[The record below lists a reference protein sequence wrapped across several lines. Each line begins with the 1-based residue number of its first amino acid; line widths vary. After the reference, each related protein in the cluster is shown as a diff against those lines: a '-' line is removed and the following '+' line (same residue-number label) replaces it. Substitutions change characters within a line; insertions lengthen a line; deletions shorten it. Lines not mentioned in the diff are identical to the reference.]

1 MHTQQTPLVSIIVPV
16 FNVEKYLNECL
27 NSIVNQS
34 LLNIEIICI
43 NDGSTDNS
51 YKILK
56 SYADKEKRIKLYS
69 QENQGVAV
77 ARNYAL
83 KEAKGKYVAFID
95 PDDIYPNNDIIKNLY
110 EAAEKS
116 GCMIAGGEI
125 QLLLP
130 NNTIMQPDFNNDYDA
145 EFPNYGIVKYE
156 EYQYD
161 YGFQRYIFNR
171 KMLIDN
177 NIYFPLYR
185 RYQDPPFFIKAM
197 HQAGRFFA
205 INKTTYLYRVDY
217 KQINWSSNKY
227 IKLLDFING
236 IYEELLFSI
245 DHNYFKLQEVIL
257 YRFFNKQKHFKSIIL
272 PNCTNEAVNES
283 TTKILNL
290 IEKINHDI
298 VVEETYNTIFYSEK
312 YDATCEQKPI
322 ENNSKTKVS
331 IVVPVYNVEKYLR
344 ECLDSLINQTLK
356 EIEIICV
363 DDCST
368 DNSSK
373 IMEEYASRDSRI
385 KNIHLKEN
393 GGLSNARNIAI
404 PHITGEYVIFI
415 DSDDMLELN
424 ALEELYNLA
433 TSNNSDQILF
443 LFNPLNE
450 GDYSDIAKHYNVEH
464 PKPLSNKVFSGHY
477 LFRRLL
483 EEDKFLVSAC
493 CKFTRTKLI
502 KDNNITFIPKY
513 IHEDN
518 YFTAKVLVI
527 ANRVI
532 AINKKYYIL
541 RLRPGSIMTDNNPIK
556 NIRHA
561 LGYAVNIGALQTE
574 IDKGL
579 YSINQQNALI
589 LFCAQKTTLI
599 ADYLSCIPPK
609 KLDEI
614 IALLSKYSNR
624 DDWRYIIH
632 SLNCYKQI
640 QDSMIAEKLAK
651 DIFIVRFLTKLCSA
665 IRCINDFGFIYTFKY
680 CIKLILESRKSK
692 DN

>member
-34 LLNIEIICI
+34 LSNIEIICI

-130 NNTIMQPDFNNDYDA
+130 NNTITQPDFINDYDA

-197 HQAGRFFA
+197 HQAGSFFA
-205 INKTTYLYRVDY
+205 INKTTYQYRVDY

-257 YRFFNKQKHFKSIIL
+257 YRFFNPRF
-272 PNCTNEAVNES
+272 
-283 TTKILNL
+283 
-290 IEKINHDI
+290 
-298 VVEETYNTIFYSEK
+298 
-312 YDATCEQKPI
+312 
-322 ENNSKTKVS
+322 
-331 IVVPVYNVEKYLR
+331 
-344 ECLDSLINQTLK
+344 
-356 EIEIICV
+356 
-363 DDCST
+363 
-368 DNSSK
+368 
-373 IMEEYASRDSRI
+373 
-385 KNIHLKEN
+385 
-393 GGLSNARNIAI
+393 
-404 PHITGEYVIFI
+404 
-415 DSDDMLELN
+415 
-424 ALEELYNLA
+424 
-433 TSNNSDQILF
+433 
-443 LFNPLNE
+443 
-450 GDYSDIAKHYNVEH
+450 
-464 PKPLSNKVFSGHY
+464 
-477 LFRRLL
+477 
-483 EEDKFLVSAC
+483 
-493 CKFTRTKLI
+493 
-502 KDNNITFIPKY
+502 
-513 IHEDN
+513 
-518 YFTAKVLVI
+518 
-527 ANRVI
+527 
-532 AINKKYYIL
+532 
-541 RLRPGSIMTDNNPIK
+541 GS
-556 NIRHA
+556 
-561 LGYAVNIGALQTE
+561 
-574 IDKGL
+574 
-579 YSINQQNALI
+579 
-589 LFCAQKTTLI
+589 
-599 ADYLSCIPPK
+599 
-609 KLDEI
+609 
-614 IALLSKYSNR
+614 
-624 DDWRYIIH
+624 
-632 SLNCYKQI
+632 
-640 QDSMIAEKLAK
+640 
-651 DIFIVRFLTKLCSA
+651 
-665 IRCINDFGFIYTFKY
+665 
-680 CIKLILESRKSK
+680 
-692 DN
+692 